1 MGIPSYGALDYG
13 NAIYTDF
20 GRQEYQLLLPTYK
33 VMRLPEYPI
42 DNIRIEPDIYLDQSV
57 EDRLQFAIDYLEN

>member
-20 GRQEYQLLLPTYK
+20 GCQEYQLLLPTYK